1 MKQQKNERNKNRE
14 REREKKREREE
25 KRERERE
32 KRERERREVVRVRAR
47 GVQLFMQFVI
57 IITSNMYSK
66 VVIKTDH
73 IYSRD
78 ALSNLSSPVH
88 IRGNA
93 FAGKDW
99 ESVSHVDSIDG
110 P

>member
-1 MKQQKNERNKNRE
+1 MKKQ
-14 REREKKREREE
+14 
-25 KRERERE
+25 
-32 KRERERREVVRVRAR
+32 KRERERREKRVVRVRECST
-47 GVQLFMQFVI
+47 FMQFVI
-57 IITSNMYSK
+57 IITDMYSK
-66 VVIKTDH
+66 VVIKRDH

-99 ESVSHVDSIDG
+99 ESVLHVDSIDG

>member
-1 MKQQKNERNKNRE
+1 MYFFCEGSVSVLKQQKRE
-14 REREKKREREE
+14 RERKREREE
-25 KRERERE
+25 GC
-32 KRERERREVVRVRAR
+32 VRAR

-57 IITSNMYSK
+57 IITDMYSK

-99 ESVSHVDSIDG
+99 ESVLHVDYIDG

>member
-1 MKQQKNERNKNRE
+1 M
-14 REREKKREREE
+14 
-25 KRERERE
+25 
-32 KRERERREVVRVRAR
+32 RAR

-57 IITSNMYSK
+57 IITDMYSK
-66 VVIKTDH
+66 VVIKKDH

-99 ESVSHVDSIDG
+99 ESVLHVDSIDG

>member
-1 MKQQKNERNKNRE
+1 MKKQ
-14 REREKKREREE
+14 
-25 KRERERE
+25 
-32 KRERERREVVRVRAR
+32 KRERERREKRVVRVCDCST
-47 GVQLFMQFVI
+47 FMQFVI
-57 IITSNMYSK
+57 IITDMYSK
-66 VVIKTDH
+66 VVIKKDH

-99 ESVSHVDSIDG
+99 ESVLHVDSIDG